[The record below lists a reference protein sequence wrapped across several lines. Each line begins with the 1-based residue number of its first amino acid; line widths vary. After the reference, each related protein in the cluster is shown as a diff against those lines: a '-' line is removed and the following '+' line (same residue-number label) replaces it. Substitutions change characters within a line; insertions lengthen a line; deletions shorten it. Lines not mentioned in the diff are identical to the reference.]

1 MRYEKYYLE
10 IVKTIND
17 QVQKKWPALTHVG
30 TRCTVSPQEPNT
42 LQNMFAWANDRVPEL
57 YIQERILDAELNTLW
72 NNTPPTPSLE
82 GNKNF
87 EAFKAK
93 VLAWGRVI
101 LQMYQKFSKY
111 E

>member
-1 MRYEKYYLE
+1 MYEKYFLE
-10 IVKTIND
+10 IVKAINE
-17 QVQKKWPALTHVG
+17 QAQKKWPCRDTERRVPATEDSGMGL
-30 TRCTVSPQEPNT
+30 
-42 LQNMFAWANDRVPEL
+42 FAWANDRVPEL
-57 YIQERILDAELNTLW
+57 YIQERILDAELNALW
-72 NNTPPTPSLE
+72 NNTPPTPSQE

-101 LQMYQKFSKY
+101 LQMYQNFSKH